1 MQLLLLLLFSVPMS
15 ISSQHG
21 RQAEDDSLSKASM
34 QFAITVFKLVS
45 SKTAKAP
52 ANIFICP
59 PSIYTSTALLAL
71 GARSSTRQQILDAM
85 FLNSTQT
92 DKTLKDDFKNFL
104 AKIRLEKEGA
114 EFRLSNWLFLDNS
127 KTPQIQYQQD
137 LAKYYNAT
145 VQSVDFKD
153 PEKAAQSINE
163 QVSCRTDGKIEDLV
177 GDLDRRTVMV
187 LLDYASFEAKWE
199 NPFSFQGTKRRS
211 FQVNQ
216 IKSPQVP
223 MMHRVGQY
231 RTFKDK
237 ALGCVMVEVPYNEHL
252 VLLLIMPNKGYF
264 DLLQVKLS
272 PKLLEYYISEARTS
286 LLDLYIPEITI
297 EQQINV
303 RFALLHMG
311 ITQAFSDTADFSR
324 ISEKPGL
331 KVSTMYQRTLI
342 KIAENGTES
351 SGAHVIQGIT
361 LPKDFELTFDR
372 PFFALIYCKRMKTVL
387 LLGRVMDPSLESSL
401 H

>member
-1 MQLLLLLLFSVPMS
+1 MQLLWLLLFSVS
-15 ISSQHG
+15 VTITSQHG
-21 RQAEDDSLSKASM
+21 RQTGVDSLSKASM
-34 QFAITVFKLVS
+34 QFAISLFKLVS

-71 GARSSTRQQILDAM
+71 GARSSTHQQILDAM

-92 DKTLKDDFKNFL
+92 NKTLKDDFKNFL
-104 AKIRLEKEGA
+104 AKIRIEKEGA
-114 EFRLSNWLFLDNS
+114 HFRLFNWLFLDNS
-127 KTPQIQYQQD
+127 RKPQLQYQQD
-137 LAKYYNAT
+137 LAEYYNAT
-145 VQSVDFKD
+145 VQSVNFKD

-177 GDLDRRTVMV
+177 HDLDTRTEMV

-199 NPFSFQGTKRRS
+199 NPFSFQGTKRKN

-216 IKSPQVP
+216 IKSPSVP

-252 VLLLIMPNKGYF
+252 VLLFIMPNKANF

-272 PKLLEYYISEARTS
+272 PKLIEYYMSEA
-286 LLDLYIPEITI
+286 
-297 EQQINV
+297 
-303 RFALLHMG
+303 
-311 ITQAFSDTADFSR
+311 
-324 ISEKPGL
+324 
-331 KVSTMYQRTLI
+331 
-342 KIAENGTES
+342 
-351 SGAHVIQGIT
+351 
-361 LPKDFELTFDR
+361 
-372 PFFALIYCKRMKTVL
+372 
-387 LLGRVMDPSLESSL
+387 
-401 H
+401 